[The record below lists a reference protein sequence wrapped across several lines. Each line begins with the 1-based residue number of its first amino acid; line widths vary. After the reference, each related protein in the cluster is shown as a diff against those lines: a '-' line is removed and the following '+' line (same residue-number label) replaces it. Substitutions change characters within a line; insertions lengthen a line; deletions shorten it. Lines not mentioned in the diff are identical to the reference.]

1 MKLEQ
6 RLGLI
11 GLAGAL
17 VAGFVYTNI
26 YIHKKNR
33 QEIKEIAEEL
43 AYTWKS
49 KLNLKLDQVHKLED
63 LIIEYTIKKN
73 EIINS
78 SLNHDSQIT
87 KLKSIQKSED
97 AALKKLFNEEQYK
110 EYVAINRQITQKS

>member
-11 GLAGAL
+11 GLAGLL
-17 VAGFVYTNI
+17 VAGFVYTNL

-33 QEIKEIAEEL
+33 QDIKEIAEEL
-43 AYTWKS
+43 AYAWKS
-49 KLNLKLDQVHKLED
+49 KLNLTLDQVHKLEE

-78 SLNHDSQIT
+78 SLKHDSQIT
-87 KLKSIQKSED
+87 KLKSIQKSENT
-97 AALKKLFNEEQYK
+97 ALKKLFNEEQFENYT
-110 EYVAINRQITQKS
+110 AINRQITQKS